1 MSTKKVIV
9 KDNVK
14 YGWKLVTM
22 NPSNYIWFKEEE
34 RYERTYGER
43 WEELDFNINF
53 ND

>member
-22 NPSNYIWFKEEE
+22 KPSDYRWLQQVQM
-34 RYERTYGER
+34 YERLYGED
-43 WEELDFNINF
+43 WEQLDFDIDF